1 MAVDLPSETRIGDP
15 AGRSF
20 RWRLIPAT
28 FFLVMGPALSL
39 GSVLIPLTA
48 VYIIIQDGWADPRL
62 PPLLRPTLT
71 SWSFWQ
77 LNFWTGV
84 IAAGSGLAW
93 LRGRWRIAWGMTA
106 LVVVVVVLRS
116 VLFPLN

>member
-1 MAVDLPSETRIGDP
+1 MVDDLPSTERSEAP
-15 AGRSF
+15 VCRSF

-48 VYIIIQDGWADPRL
+48 VFVIIQDGWADPRL

-71 SWSFWQ
+71 KLSFWQ
-77 LNFWTGV
+77 LSFWMGV
-84 IAAGSGLAW
+84 IAAGSGIAW
-93 LRGRWRIAWGMTA
+93 LRGHWRIAWGTTA
-106 LVVVVVVLRS
+106 LVVVLIVVRT
-116 VLFPLN
+116 VLFQTY